1 MDTTGKIYIAISIV
15 VVIGM
20 IILFWFISKRC
31 AKGVLLAVG
40 VGLWLLGNEI
50 SEPPIR
56 EMRLI
61 GGLCT
66 MCGFIGG
73 ILGLFDVFRKK
84 KAAEAPPVLPGKSQ
98 PPPLPQERK

>member
-1 MDTTGKIYIAISIV
+1 MDTTGKFYIAISIV

-31 AKGVLLAVG
+31 PRGVLLAVG
-40 VGLWLLGNEI
+40 VTLWFLGQAI
-50 SEPPIR
+50 AGPPIR

-66 MCGFIGG
+66 MCGFVGG
-73 ILGLFDVFRKK
+73 LLGLFDLFRKK
-84 KAAEAPPVLPGKSQ
+84 KGAEAPPVIPAKSEV
-98 PPPLPQERK
+98 PPLPSDKK